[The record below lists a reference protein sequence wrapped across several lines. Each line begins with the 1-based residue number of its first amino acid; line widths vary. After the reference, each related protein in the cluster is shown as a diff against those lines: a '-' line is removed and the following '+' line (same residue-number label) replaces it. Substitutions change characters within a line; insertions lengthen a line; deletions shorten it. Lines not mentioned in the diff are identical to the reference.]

1 MNLKRFVIPICTVK
15 NQNTMHVGTGF
26 FVRMPDGAVF
36 LVSAAHVLDKP
47 VFEKT
52 GLFYFATD
60 PKTGLLSARLVTGT
74 IRSPAPPG
82 GQDPKRGHVR
92 RRRRSG
98 AGTIRH
104 RTRASELTS
113 CPSNGS
119 HRTPYPERA
128 RLTRSSASRAQSSGK
143 PAGRRVAPMICGLD
157 TLPLPESSYERLGF
171 SPRHNL
177 LLHCDKEKLT
187 NSGATTRGCWIIRT
201 ACRVVQFSDR
211 TRPGR
216 QSWR

>member
-1 MNLKRFVIPICTVK
+1 
-15 NQNTMHVGTGF
+15 MHVGTGF

-74 IRSPAPPG
+74 IRSPAPPEG
-82 GQDPKRGHVR
+82 KTRKEDTFDVAAVPVR
-92 RRRRSG
+92 DN
-98 AGTIRH
+98 
-104 RTRASELTS
+104 
-113 CPSNGS
+113 PP
-119 HRTPYPERA
+119 PYPSLGIDVLPFERLA
-128 RLTRSSASRAQSSGK
+128 PHALPREGKAYKVVGIPSSKFKVNK
-143 PAGRRVAPMICGLD
+143 PAGRVAPMICGLD

-177 LLHCDKEKLT
+177 LLHCDKEKLYELRGH
-187 NSGATTRGCWIIRT
+187 NPRPLDNPHGMSGSP
-201 ACRVVQFSDR
+201 VF
-211 TRPGR
+211 
-216 QSWR
+216 